1 MKVQKRVKTNQ
12 AKRRRAVTCQNV
24 GVERKQEV
32 ILIRSDIDKMTEDE
46 IKELLKKI
54 SNENKEFHKMYYAQ
68 NTPVMQIKS
77 RTFSDLLIKFIKAIK
92 AGMDFRLSE
101 ATAQYRRK

>member
-12 AKRRRAVTCQNV
+12 ANKRIVVTCQNV

-46 IKELLKKI
+46 IKDLLKKI
-54 SNENKEFHKMYYAQ
+54 SDENKEFHKAYYAQ
-68 NTPVMQIKS
+68 NTPVMQIKR
-77 RTFSDLLIKFIKAIK
+77 RTFSDLLIKFIRAMK

-101 ATAQYRRK
+101 TAAQYRRN